1 MGLQQNVTFAEP
13 APPFWPALATWLVER
28 GYPVQVRMIDGEL
41 AFPDEAPPDAWREL
55 RLGTPG
61 GMVTLR
67 RQSGR
72 IDLVIWG
79 NADAANRQAAN
90 ALALAL
96 ATLTGGR
103 VVTDTE
109 SFAPDEYRQ
118 TADLPPWR
126 EHR

>member
-1 MGLQQNVTFAEP
+1 MGLQQAITFVEP
-13 APPFWPALATWLVER
+13 APPLWPALADWLAGR

-41 AFPDEAPPDAWREL
+41 AFPDEAPPDGWREL

-67 RQSGR
+67 RQPGR

-96 ATLTGGR
+96 ATLTAGR
-103 VVTDTE
+103 VVTDAGDFPAE
-109 SFAPDEYRQ
+109 EFRR

-126 EHR
+126 DT